1 MIVNEI
7 SLWGAV
13 LVAIIVV
20 IAMIALAFVDSKMLR
35 RMLLI
40 AASFVAN
47 VLAGVIALSIIH
59 KGARKI

>member
-7 SLWGAV
+7 SLWGAA

-20 IAMIALAFVDSKMLR
+20 IAMIALAFVDRKMLR
-35 RMLLI
+35 RMLI

-47 VLAGVIALSIIH
+47 VLAGVIALSMIH
-59 KGARKI
+59 KGARKV